1 MPSDGYRPP
10 ASCHWGIAPL
20 QENDVLEQEPQNAD
34 AQNDKAG
41 PPSDL
46 DSVNQQL
53 AAAYPELSPQLKLAA
68 GYVLEHPV
76 EIAFQSIRKS
86 AAAARVTAST
96 LVRLAKRLGF
106 DSYEQFREVFQS
118 AVQASPVELSGRA
131 SNLRNLASQ
140 TDDQVFLDVGDAAFD
155 NIGRLFTADT
165 QARVRDAARMLLG
178 AEKIAVVGFRDTF
191 ACAYHFAYVGRIAMP
206 NIQLIRGQEGGLLT
220 ELAPFGEKDLVVAF
234 GFEPYCGETVRALDI
249 ARANGVRPIV
259 VTDTLRSP
267 LVPGAAITFTVAN
280 ATPHFFPS
288 ILSAITLIEVLLAEC
303 VAFGPDG
310 LVDNVAS
317 FESRMREM
325 GAYVSNE

>member
-1 MPSDGYRPP
+1 MREHESDNVATTTDPTT
-10 ASCHWGIAPL
+10 
-20 QENDVLEQEPQNAD
+20 
-34 AQNDKAG
+34 

-46 DSVNQQL
+46 DTVNQQL
-53 AAAYPELSPQLKLAA
+53 AEAYPELSPQLKLAA

-86 AAAARVTAST
+86 ASAAAVTAST

-118 AVQASPVELSGRA
+118 AVQAGPVELSGRA
-131 SNLRNLASQ
+131 SQLRNLASQ

-155 NIGRLFTADT
+155 NIGRLFTTDN
-165 QARVRDAARMLLG
+165 QARVREAARRLLD
-178 AEKIAVVGFRDTF
+178 ARKVAVVGFRDTF

-220 ELAPFGEKDLVVAF
+220 ELSAFGDGDVVVAF
-234 GFEPYCGETVRALDI
+234 GFEPYCNETMRALNI
-249 ARANGVRPIV
+249 AREQGVSPIV
-259 VTDTLRSP
+259 ITDTLRSP
-267 LVPGAAITFTVAN
+267 LVPGSAITFTVAN

-303 VAFGPDG
+303 VAFGPDD

-317 FESRMREM
+317 FESRMRQM
-325 GAYVSNE
+325 GAYVDNS

>member
-1 MPSDGYRPP
+1 MLEHDPQTAELENGQDSPP
-10 ASCHWGIAPL
+10 TGL
-20 QENDVLEQEPQNAD
+20 D
-34 AQNDKAG
+34 A
-41 PPSDL
+41 
-46 DSVNQQL
+46 VNQQL

-106 DSYEQFREVFQS
+106 DSYEQFRDVFQS
-118 AVQASPVELSGRA
+118 AVQAGPVELSGRA
-131 SNLRNLASQ
+131 SDLRTLASQ

-155 NIGRLFTADT
+155 NIGRLFTADNQT
-165 QARVRDAARMLLG
+165 RVREAARLLLE

-206 NIQLIRGQEGGLLT
+206 NVQLIRGQEGGLLT
-220 ELAPFGEKDLVVAF
+220 ELAPYGEHDVVVAF
-234 GFEPYCGETVRALDI
+234 GFEPYCAETMRALEI
-249 ARANGVRPIV
+249 ARAGGAKAIV
-259 VTDTLRSP
+259 ITDTLRSP
-267 LVPGAAITFTVAN
+267 LVPGATMTFTVAN

-303 VAFGPDG
+303 VAFGPDE
-310 LVDNVAS
+310 LVDNVAR
-317 FESRMREM
+317 FESRVRAM

>member
-1 MPSDGYRPP
+1 
-10 ASCHWGIAPL
+10 
-20 QENDVLEQEPQNAD
+20 VLEHDPQTAELPD
-34 AQNDKAG
+34 AEHA
-41 PPSDL
+41 PSSGL
-46 DSVNQQL
+46 DAVNQQL

-86 AAAARVTAST
+86 ASAARVTAST

-118 AVQASPVELSGRA
+118 AVQAGPVELSGRA
-131 SNLRNLASQ
+131 SDLRTLASQ

-155 NIGRLFTADT
+155 NIGRLFTADN
-165 QARVRDAARMLLG
+165 QARVRDAAMLLLD

-206 NIQLIRGQEGGLLT
+206 NVQLIRGQEGGLLT
-220 ELAPFGEKDLVVAF
+220 ELAPFGKNDVVVAF
-234 GFEPYCGETVRALDI
+234 GFEPYCAETMRALDI
-249 ARANGVRPIV
+249 ARAGGVRTIV

-267 LVPGAAITFTVAN
+267 LVPGAAMTFTVAN

-310 LVDNVAS
+310 LVDNVAR
-317 FESRMREM
+317 FESRMRAM

>member
-1 MPSDGYRPP
+1 MLEHETQSADTTPEEACPP
-10 ASCHWGIAPL
+10 TGL
-20 QENDVLEQEPQNAD
+20 D
-34 AQNDKAG
+34 A
-41 PPSDL
+41 
-46 DSVNQQL
+46 VNQQL

-68 GYVLEHPV
+68 GYVLEHPM

-86 AAAARVTAST
+86 ARAARVTSST

-118 AVQASPVELSGRA
+118 AVQAGPVELSGRA
-131 SNLRNLASQ
+131 SDLRNLASQ

-155 NIGRLFTADT
+155 NIGRLFTADN
-165 QARVRDAARMLLG
+165 QARVRDAAMMLLA

-206 NIQLIRGQEGGLLT
+206 NVQLIRGQEGGLLT
-220 ELAPFGEKDLVVAF
+220 ELAPFGENDVVVAF
-234 GFEPYCGETVRALDI
+234 GFEPYCAETVRALEI
-249 ARANGVRPIV
+249 ARAAGVKPIV
-259 VTDTLRSP
+259 ITDTLRSP

-303 VAFGPDG
+303 VAYGPDS